1 MRIKHAALAL
11 LAATSLALGAC
22 SSSVKTYYY
31 TLQTDAVAA
40 REAAPTRQT
49 SIALASVSLPEIVDR
64 PQLVLRTGTTQLDI
78 SDNHLWGQPLKS
90 EIAHRLAVDLAR
102 ETGAA
107 RVILPGQ
114 AGYDDAEIKLAVD
127 ILRFDSV
134 PGKEATIEARWS
146 VQRKGTTQPVSGH
159 TVVQKAVSGM
169 GYDAL
174 VTAHS
179 QALAQLSH
187 EIATTLKP

>member
-1 MRIKHAALAL
+1 MKISHAALAL
-11 LAATSLALGAC
+11 LAAISLSLGAC

-31 TLQTDAVAA
+31 TLQTDAAAA
-40 REAAPTRQT
+40 RAAAPTRQT
-49 SIALASVSLPEIVDR
+49 SIALAGVSLPEIVDR
-64 PQLVLRTGTTQLDI
+64 PQLVLRTGATQLDI

-114 AGYDDAEIKLAVD
+114 AGYDDAEMKLAVD

-146 VQRKGTTQPVSGH
+146 VQRKGVTQPLSGH
-159 TVVQKAVSGM
+159 ALVREAVNGTS
-169 GYDAL
+169 YDAL
-174 VTAHS
+174 VAAHGR
-179 QALAQLSH
+179 ALAQLSR
-187 EIATTLKP
+187 EIAATLKP